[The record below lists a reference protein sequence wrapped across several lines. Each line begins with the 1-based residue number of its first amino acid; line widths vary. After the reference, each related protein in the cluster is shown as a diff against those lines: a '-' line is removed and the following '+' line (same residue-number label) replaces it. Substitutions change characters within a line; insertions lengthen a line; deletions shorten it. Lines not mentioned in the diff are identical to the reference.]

1 MPTLEDAIALAV
13 EAHRG
18 QQEKTG
24 QPYILHALRVML
36 RLETEFERMA
46 GVLHDVVEDTRY
58 TLDEVRHLGYPD
70 PVVEALDCL
79 TRQHDETY
87 EHFVERAI
95 ANPLARRVKLADL
108 EDNMDLRRLPAV
120 TEKDRE
126 RLNRY
131 IQAHTRVKQ
140 AIQAAE
146 GELPAEEGED

>member
-58 TLDEVRHLGYPD
+58 TLDEVRHLSW
-70 PVVEALDCL
+70 
-79 TRQHDETY
+79 
-87 EHFVERAI
+87 
-95 ANPLARRVKLADL
+95 
-108 EDNMDLRRLPAV
+108 RRLIV
-120 TEKDRE
+120 SRGSTTKRTSTSSSG
-126 RLNRY
+126 RLPTHSR
-131 IQAHTRVKQ
+131 
-140 AIQAAE
+140 
-146 GELPAEEGED
+146 GG